1 MKFPHI
7 YFALLL
13 STTIGCGERCEKA
26 DGPGDSEDIAIFS
39 ADKITLD
46 FVADLSIKVD
56 SNRSPALKSTAQDQV
71 QGLIKANNIESELL
85 LTLEGCI
92 EENDPILLECEL
104 PSLKNIELNSAGKI
118 SSSTLLAE
126 DIIQFENNGL
136 GEIDFVINAK
146 RVIASVKSSG
156 DIRLSGYCEKMEF
169 LSTSSGDLRGF
180 DLISDT
186 ITIHLFGSTVCD
198 IYTDGVLN
206 IYFYEDG
213 IVNYR
218 GQPQEIN
225 ISGNGQVSD
234 KNL

>member
-1 MKFPHI
+1 MNFQHI

-13 STTIGCGERCEKA
+13 STTVSCGEQCEKA
-26 DGPGDSEDIAIFS
+26 DGPRDSEDIVIFS
-39 ADKITLD
+39 ADKVTLD
-46 FVADLSIKVD
+46 FTADLSIQVD
-56 SNRSPALKSTAQDQV
+56 SNRSPALKSIAQDQA

-85 LTLEGCI
+85 LTLDGCI

-104 PSLKNIELNSAGKI
+104 PSLKSIELNSAGKI

-126 DIIQFENNGL
+126 EIIQFENNGL
-136 GEIDFVINAK
+136 GEIDFVIKAK
-146 RVIASVKSSG
+146 QVIASVKSSG

-169 LSTSSGDLRGF
+169 LSTSSGDLLGF

-225 ISGNGQVSD
+225 ITGNGKVSD